1 MENRRCMKCMHAL
14 AAGETVC
21 PECGRPYG
29 SVNTESFALKPGT
42 ILDGKYLVGEMLGQ
56 GGFGITYIGF
66 DLLLEQKVAIKE
78 YFPMSTG
85 MVSRENRSTV
95 VWSSAMVGKTGTQRG
110 FDSFLKEARKMAKL
124 GGIPN
129 VVGVKSVFTQNETAY
144 IVMDFIEG
152 ETLQQKMQKNGP
164 MDFDSCIRLMTPI
177 MQSLAEVHKHGI
189 IHRDIS
195 PDNIMVQ
202 PDGKPVLLDLGA
214 AKDLAINKGASSAMV
229 VKGGFSPPEQYAQQG
244 GSGSWTDVYAMAAT
258 MYHSLTGVVPPTAV
272 DRMQGEPVN
281 WALLETGGVPNH
293 VIAALQNAMKLSA
306 RERTQT
312 MAELLSQCQS
322 KSAHASRPGANH
334 SGSQKKANAVV
345 IGLAVAL
352 CAMTAVLVTLFVK
365 AKPEPQ
371 PAPTKTVVQAEP
383 TVSHVEPTIA
393 YTKPTAPSSNQT
405 KPTASTVPEETQAK
419 KPAVNVNDIVSF
431 GHYEQ
436 DGNRSNGAEA
446 IEWLVL
452 DVQED
457 RALLLSRYALDAQ
470 PFHKKYEYVT
480 WDTSTI
486 RQWLNGTFYNSA
498 FSEDEKTIME
508 RTTLLP
514 DRNPYIKCD
523 SGRETADYV
532 FLLSLEEVD
541 AFIQSNGNIDKDALL
556 CYPTDYAVQQG
567 TYKNKDTG
575 GCWWWLRT
583 SADDNLAVC
592 SVNSDTIIDYHD
604 GTVNSPKAG
613 VRPAIWVSIG

>member
-1 MENRRCMKCMHAL
+1 MEENLHCLRKGTRL
-14 AAGETVC
+14 I
-21 PECGRPYG
+21 GRY
-29 SVNTESFALKPGT
+29 T
-42 ILDGKYLVGEMLGQ
+42 IEGVLGQ
-56 GGFGITYIGF
+56 GGFGITYLGM
-66 DLLLEQKVAIKE
+66 DELHEKPVAIKE
-78 YFPMSTG
+78 FFPQGIVT
-85 MVSRENRSTV
+85 RNIEYQDTV
-95 VWSSAMVGKTGTQRG
+95 TVTFVGEKDNYEKGKER
-110 FDSFLKEARKMAKL
+110 FLKEARTMAKFSKDK
-124 GGIPN
+124 GI
-129 VVGVKSVFTQNETAY
+129 VKALDFFEINNTAY
-144 IVMDFIEG
+144 IVMEYLEG
-152 ETLQQKMQKNGP
+152 VTLKQY
-164 MDFDSCIRLMTPI
+164 
-177 MQSLAEVHKHGI
+177 LAENKRIDAEDLVELLVPLIEALDEIHSQGL

-195 PDNIMVQ
+195 PDNLMLM
-202 PDGKPVLLDLGA
+202 PDGRVMILDLGA

-293 VIAALQNAMKLSA
+293 VIAALQNAMKLNA

-334 SGSQKKANAVV
+334 SGAQKKANAVV

-393 YTKPTAPSSNQT
+393 YTKPTAPSSNPT

>member
-1 MENRRCMKCMHAL
+1 M
-14 AAGETVC
+14 
-21 PECGRPYG
+21 
-29 SVNTESFALKPGT
+29 
-42 ILDGKYLVGEMLGQ
+42 
-56 GGFGITYIGF
+56 
-66 DLLLEQKVAIKE
+66 
-78 YFPMSTG
+78 
-85 MVSRENRSTV
+85 
-95 VWSSAMVGKTGTQRG
+95 
-110 FDSFLKEARKMAKL
+110 
-124 GGIPN
+124 
-129 VVGVKSVFTQNETAY
+129 
-144 IVMDFIEG
+144 
-152 ETLQQKMQKNGP
+152 
-164 MDFDSCIRLMTPI
+164 
-177 MQSLAEVHKHGI
+177 
-189 IHRDIS
+189 
-195 PDNIMVQ
+195 
-202 PDGKPVLLDLGA
+202 
-214 AKDLAINKGASSAMV
+214 
-229 VKGGFSPPEQYAQQG
+229 
-244 GSGSWTDVYAMAAT
+244 
-258 MYHSLTGVVPPTAV
+258 
-272 DRMQGEPVN
+272 
-281 WALLETGGVPNH
+281 
-293 VIAALQNAMKLSA
+293 
-306 RERTQT
+306 
-312 MAELLSQCQS
+312 
-322 KSAHASRPGANH
+322 
-334 SGSQKKANAVV
+334 
-345 IGLAVAL
+345 
-352 CAMTAVLVTLFVK
+352 
-365 AKPEPQ
+365 
-371 PAPTKTVVQAEP
+371 
-383 TVSHVEPTIA
+383 
-393 YTKPTAPSSNQT
+393 
-405 KPTASTVPEETQAK
+405 PEETQAK

-541 AFIQSNGNIDKDALL
+541 TFIQSNGNIDKDALL

>member
-1 MENRRCMKCMHAL
+1 
-14 AAGETVC
+14 
-21 PECGRPYG
+21 
-29 SVNTESFALKPGT
+29 
-42 ILDGKYLVGEMLGQ
+42 
-56 GGFGITYIGF
+56 
-66 DLLLEQKVAIKE
+66 
-78 YFPMSTG
+78 
-85 MVSRENRSTV
+85 
-95 VWSSAMVGKTGTQRG
+95 
-110 FDSFLKEARKMAKL
+110 
-124 GGIPN
+124 
-129 VVGVKSVFTQNETAY
+129 
-144 IVMDFIEG
+144 
-152 ETLQQKMQKNGP
+152 
-164 MDFDSCIRLMTPI
+164 
-177 MQSLAEVHKHGI
+177 
-189 IHRDIS
+189 
-195 PDNIMVQ
+195 
-202 PDGKPVLLDLGA
+202 
-214 AKDLAINKGASSAMV
+214 
-229 VKGGFSPPEQYAQQG
+229 
-244 GSGSWTDVYAMAAT
+244 
-258 MYHSLTGVVPPTAV
+258 
-272 DRMQGEPVN
+272 
-281 WALLETGGVPNH
+281 
-293 VIAALQNAMKLSA
+293 
-306 RERTQT
+306 
-312 MAELLSQCQS
+312 
-322 KSAHASRPGANH
+322 
-334 SGSQKKANAVV
+334 V

-393 YTKPTAPSSNQT
+393 YTKPTAPSSNPT

-419 KPAVNVNDIVSF
+419 KPVVNVNDIVSF